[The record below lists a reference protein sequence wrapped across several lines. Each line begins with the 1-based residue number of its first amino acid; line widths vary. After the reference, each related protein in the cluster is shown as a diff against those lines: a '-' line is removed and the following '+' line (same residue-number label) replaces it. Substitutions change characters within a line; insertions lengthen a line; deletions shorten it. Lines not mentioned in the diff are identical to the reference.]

1 VDALLRPGMSLMR
14 RMRVTAKFAV
24 VFLLL
29 LVPLTM
35 SLVLGAV
42 RATRQIEVA
51 ERERDGLSYVEP
63 LVRLVAELA
72 EVRQAAAAGR
82 PASRSSIPASR
93 DVAEADRRFGDSFD
107 VHPQWLRLRDRL
119 TEITD
124 GSLDAT
130 RTGAAAADAQQRA
143 LALIGS
149 VADASTL
156 VLDPQLDSHY
166 VLVALADRLPRLLL
180 AAATAQER
188 YSGPGVTVTD
198 DIRWQLA
205 VDDLRTTLDR
215 LVEDLRTAQSATA
228 WAGFSDNV
236 APQVNALSIAVRQ
249 YAAVGAATVDGG
261 TSADLQSVTASTTAL
276 SSALVGT
283 MDTLLSQRQD
293 RLAGERSRP
302 VLLTLA
308 VVLAAVYLLGSLWRA
323 TAHDVRTVLS
333 DISTVTTGAL
343 NQTVPLRGSDEFAQ
357 MSNAMVYARDRLT
370 ALLGEL
376 RFQATHDELTA
387 LGNRALFVEKLTDA
401 LAPGEPPLTVVLV
414 DLDGFKDVN
423 DSFGHGIGDRLLRTV
438 GARLHRAVGR
448 HDVVCR
454 LAGDEFAILLADVTT
469 QVEARRRID
478 TVLTSL
484 TRTVDV
490 QGRNLHVAASVGF
503 ALGTPGTSTV
513 VELMRDVDVA
523 LNAAKAGPKGAVTAF
538 EPAMREATQE
548 RTELSGDLVHAIAE
562 GGQMSLAYQPI
573 VDVGSGRILGVEAL
587 ARWDHPVR
595 GAIPPTVFIP
605 LAEAT
610 GLIVPLGRWVLGE
623 AVRQLARWRTE
634 FPDGYPLTL
643 DVNLSADQ
651 LNDPSLVG
659 EVLSLIDETGI
670 DPGRLVLE
678 ITESAL
684 VQDLGSALRRIG
696 QIKAMGVR
704 LALDDFGTGYSSLSY
719 LKDLPVDILKIDRSF
734 VLDLEDDGAGTGH
747 AMMAAIVQLGAA
759 LGIELICEGVET
771 VEQRRRIASA
781 GCRMGQGYLWARPQS
796 AAAISEMLRAGVL
809 GPETTD
815 GTGRPALPGPRDSRA
830 DNRPDSRAESQL
842 PGRSDNRLE
851 GQVESRLEGRADGR
865 LEGRAD
871 GRPTS

>member
-1 VDALLRPGMSLMR
+1 MDALLWPGMSLMR
-14 RMRVTAKFAV
+14 RLRVTSKFAV
-24 VFLLL
+24 VLFLL

-35 SLVLGAV
+35 SLLLGAL
-42 RATRQIEVA
+42 RATEQIADA
-51 ERERDGLSYVEP
+51 ERERSGLVYVEP

-72 EVRQAAAAGR
+72 EVRQEAVAGR
-82 PASRSSIPASR
+82 VVGTSALPASR
-93 DVAEADRRFGDSFD
+93 DVAAADADLGDAFD
-107 VHPQWLRLRDRL
+107 VHPQWLRLRERL
-119 TEITD
+119 TELTE
-124 GSLDAT
+124 GGLDAG
-130 RTGAAAADAQQRA
+130 RTAAAATDAQAKA
-143 LALIGS
+143 LELIAS
-149 VADASTL
+149 VADASDL
-156 VLDPQLDSHY
+156 AVDPQLDSHY
-166 VLVALADRLPRLLL
+166 VIVGLADRLPRLLL

-188 YSGPGVTVTD
+188 YGSKGVVVRE

-215 LVEDLRTAQSATA
+215 LVDDLRTAQTATG
-228 WAGFSDNV
+228 WDGFADNV
-236 APQVNALSIAVRQ
+236 APQVNALSIAVDQ
-249 YAAVGAATVDGG
+249 YTAVGTATSGATTG
-261 TSADLQSVTASTTAL
+261 ADLQSVTASTTAL
-276 SSALVGT
+276 SSALTGT
-283 MDTLLSQRQD
+283 MDTLLAQRQG
-293 RLAGERSRP
+293 RLGVERSQP

-308 VVLAAVYLLGSLWRA
+308 VLLVAVYLLGSLWRA
-323 TAHDVRTVLS
+323 TSQDVRTVLS
-333 DISTVTTGAL
+333 DISTVTTGTL
-343 NQTVPLRGSDEFAQ
+343 NQAVPLTGSDEFAQ

-376 RFQATHDELTA
+376 RYQATHDELTA
-387 LGNRALFVEKLTDA
+387 LGNRALFLEKLTDA
-401 LAPGEPPLTVVLV
+401 LEVGAPPLAVVLV

-454 LAGDEFAILLADVTT
+454 LGGDEFAVLLTDVAT

-478 TVLTSL
+478 AILASL

-503 ALGTPGTSTV
+503 ALGHPGGSTV

-523 LNAAKAGPKGAVTAF
+523 LNAAKTGPKGAVTAF

-548 RTELSGDLVHAIAE
+548 RTELSGALVQAIAE

-573 VDVGSGRILGVEAL
+573 VDLDSGRILGVEAL
-587 ARWDHPVR
+587 VRWNHPTR
-595 GAIPPTVFIP
+595 GAIPPTVFVP

-623 AVRQLARWRTE
+623 AVRQLATWRAE

-651 LNDPSLVG
+651 LSDPSLVG

-684 VQDLGSALRRIG
+684 VQDLSSAVRRLR

-734 VLDLEDDGAGTGH
+734 VTDLEDGGVGAAMMKGIVELGAG
-747 AMMAAIVQLGAA
+747 
-759 LGIELICEGVET
+759 LGIELVCEGIET
-771 VEQRRRIASA
+771 VEQRRLLSSA
-781 GCRMGQGYLWARPQS
+781 GCRMGQGYLWARPQG
-796 AAAISEMLRAGVL
+796 APAISEMLRAGVL
-809 GPETTD
+809 GPEAAVD
-815 GTGRPALPGPRDSRA
+815 RVPLPSPRAERQEGGRRPA
-830 DNRPDSRAESQL
+830 
-842 PGRSDNRLE
+842 
-851 GQVESRLEGRADGR
+851 
-865 LEGRAD
+865 
-871 GRPTS
+871 